1 VPYKPSHAQ
10 KLVCTLTL
18 FLETEHGK
26 APTPVHMRQ
35 AGEATEDAIRN
46 RLFGDGFLPD
56 NVYVDRYG
64 VTIE

>member
-1 VPYKPSHAQ
+1 MPYKPSHAQ

-18 FLETEHGK
+18 FLETEYGK
-26 APTPVHMRQ
+26 APTPIQMRQ